1 MTPALN
7 ILHLKSNC
15 KNGGHFDIPFSY
27 LADFQCGVHLFS
39 TQNRVRHPLEP
50 LKWHPT
56 WLYCALHPNCKNGG
70 HIDLHLFYLDDLQCG
85 VHLFSTQNRVR
96 HPLEPLKWHPTW
108 LHCAL
113 HPNCKNGGHIDLH
126 LFYLDDLQ
134 CGVHLFSTQNRV
146 RHPLEP
152 LKWHPTWL
160 HCALHPNYKKWRSHW
175 PPLFLPKWPPV
186 WFTLF
191 FNPDLSQ
198 AP

>member
-1 MTPALN
+1 MYIFFNLELSQAPFGAIKMTPALN

-96 HPLEPLKWHPTW
+96 H
-108 LHCAL
+108 
-113 HPNCKNGGHIDLH
+113 
-126 LFYLDDLQ
+126 
-134 CGVHLFSTQNRV
+134 S
-146 RHPLEP
+146 LEP